1 MFWVTEYWILSAGG
15 GDPSLGMKGHLRMKR
30 TKMIRKAAATA
41 SAAVAAGAMAL
52 ALAPAASAV
61 APGYDDVTD
70 QFTSYDE
77 PGAFNPGVNPVIVSS
92 YGTATAIGCIVDG
105 AVWRTCYQEGWNHE
119 PHQVH
124 YLANVNGHGTWATVD
139 LPQGFEIPQLPVV
152 ELPAGSVAGSIG
164 NLVTGSAGS
173 TSPGAGLNL
182 DITSSLG
189 DIGLGLGTGSAG

>member
-1 MFWVTEYWILSAGG
+1 
-15 GDPSLGMKGHLRMKR
+15 MKR

-52 ALAPAASAV
+52 ALVPVASADTPYTNV
-61 APGYDDVTD
+61 SDSFIPYDA
-70 QFTSYDE
+70 
-77 PGAFNPGVNPVIVSS
+77 PGAFNPGNQNIIISPAF
-92 YGTATAIGCIVDG
+92 GTLTPIFCQIDAG
-105 AVWRTCYQEGWNHE
+105 AWRNCYQEGWNHE